1 MHLELEAIVLRGRGE
16 KVRKALAIGM
26 ALALVSMMFVVLPMK
41 ASAAHVDSITP
52 SRGMV
57 GKPAIIHGSE
67 LKAGPV
73 VVLFGSVPADEVHV
87 LNDKTLKVTIPQ
99 KDARDP
105 DPLPVKVDV
114 DGQPAGELLFSYKIL
129 GPAPVI
135 TDLDPS
141 SVPASIEFSEGIM
154 GTDFTTPQGRKPY
167 QLFLVSVTGVEII
180 EGWVIPVSITETRF
194 MAKFPAATPD
204 KYSILVG
211 FTDGSGAN
219 VEGFEVT

>member
-1 MHLELEAIVLRGRGE
+1 MHLELEAIILRGRGE

-154 GTDFTTPQGRKPY
+154 GTDFTTPKGRKPY

>member
-1 MHLELEAIVLRGRGE
+1 MHLELEAIVSRGRDE
-16 KVRKALAIGM
+16 KVRKALAVGM
-26 ALALVSMMFVVLPMK
+26 ALALVSMMFAVLPMK

-57 GKPAIIHGSE
+57 GKPAIIHGSG

-73 VVLFGSVPADEVHV
+73 VVRFGSVPADEVEV
-87 LNDKTLKVTIPQ
+87 LNDKTIKVTIPQ

-135 TDLDPS
+135 TDFDPL
-141 SVPASIEFSEGIM
+141 SVPASIEFSVDIM
-154 GTDFTTPQGRKPY
+154 GADFTTPQGRKPY
-167 QLFLVSVTGVEII
+167 QLFLVSLTGVAII
-180 EGWVIPVSITETRF
+180 EGWVIPESVTETSL
-194 MAKFPAATPD
+194 MAKFPAAIPD
-204 KYSILVG
+204 EYSILVG

-219 VEGFEVT
+219 AEGFEVN